1 MTNKTWSRKLVAIPV
16 AVAILSVSSTLTR
29 ARPGRRGAE
38 LSVFGEITLNGQK
51 AISGVTLFSESDII
65 TAPGSSASVSLGK
78 LGRIELAAN
87 TKLRLCFADN
97 SISGLL
103 AAGRAR
109 FSTAADVS
117 LDLTTPDGSVLVDGS
132 QATSLVVN
140 AADGN
145 TSVST
150 ETGQAELCSHNVTT
164 TIAVGEIGATRS
176 TQGTRK
182 DDNDN
187 KPHGGSFWAAW
198 LATGSVIAAAIWV
211 VTHEKQAHENDLDFG
226 GTVIVPSG

>member
-1 MTNKTWSRKLVAIPV
+1 MIKKTWCRNVVAILT
-16 AVAILSVSSTLTR
+16 AVAILSVCATPTW
-29 ARPGRRGAE
+29 AMPGLHGAE
-38 LSVFGEITLNGQK
+38 LSVFGEVALNGQK
-51 AISGVTLFSESDII
+51 AISGVTIFSECLIA

-78 LGRIELAAN
+78 LGRIELSAN
-87 TKLRLCFADN
+87 TKLRLSFSAN
-97 SISGLL
+97 SITGLL
-103 AAGRAR
+103 VAGRAR
-109 FSTAADVS
+109 FSTPADVS
-117 LDLTTPDGSVLVDGS
+117 LDLTTPDGSVRVAGS

-140 AADGN
+140 AEDGN

-150 ETGQAELCSHNVTT
+150 ETGQAELRSDNLTT
-164 TIAVGEIGATRS
+164 TIAAGEIGAAGS
-176 TQGTRK
+176 TQSTRK
-182 DDNDN
+182 DDGDN